1 MKNWTRQQPIRASI
15 CSGFLTVVILN
26 IEYLLWQWSGNTTFV
41 SLGIHFFIE
50 IRNTLG
56 SLESLVPRFNI
67 SIILHYKALA
77 KRTRKSTCVQL
88 TFRLATHVASTCI
101 NLRLLAWTC
110 VDFARA
116 QIYSGKRTEWSPIRS
131 VIIRVITDRHRTT

>member
-1 MKNWTRQQPIRASI
+1 MASI

-50 IRNTLG
+50 IRNTRG

-88 TFRLATHVASTCI
+88 AFRLATHVASTCI
-101 NLRLLAWTC
+101 NLRLLALTLLELKFGRKWTEVFYC
-110 VDFARA
+110 SATQRKLT
-116 QIYSGKRTEWSPIRS
+116 QIDWK
-131 VIIRVITDRHRTT
+131 